1 MLFLLPLGSG
11 MEELVQ
17 HQPRDSFPDY
27 KKRKPCLLLIWF
39 GILRSNFPV
48 GSIRFHPIPSILR
61 LITRNRI
68 LSHWWYFLLNE
79 KIGLVF
85 LYPPATP
92 VWEWFYINGEPP
104 NKEVAPCGKAF
115 LLPSLFLIFWARIH
129 FGLRIHRIGT
139 SIQNL
144 KPLPTK
150 KKVLERGFER
160 TLKRR
165 RMQRASLL
173 SCD

>member
-1 MLFLLPLGSG
+1 M
-11 MEELVQ
+11 
-17 HQPRDSFPDY
+17 
-27 KKRKPCLLLIWF
+27 F

-85 LYPPATP
+85 LYPPLF
-92 VWEWFYINGEPP
+92 ESDLISMGNLLIR
-104 NKEVAPCGKAF
+104 KLLLGKAF

>member
-1 MLFLLPLGSG
+1 MLFRS
-11 MEELVQ
+11 
-17 HQPRDSFPDY
+17 PDY

-39 GILRSNFPV
+39 GILRSNFLV
-48 GSIRFHPIPSILR
+48 GSIQFHPIPSILH

-85 LYPPATP
+85 CTHLPPLF
-92 VWEWFYINGEPP
+92 ESDFISIGNLLIR
-104 NKEVAPCGKAF
+104 KLLLGKAF
-115 LLPSLFLIFWARIH
+115 FLPTLFLIFWARIH
-129 FGLRIHRIGT
+129 FNLRIHRIGT

-150 KKVLERGFER
+150 KKVLEKGFEI

-165 RMQRASLL
+165 RIQLASLL
-173 SCD
+173 SCN